1 MINPNVVTHL
11 EKYFNLSRTY
21 FTEGD
26 YPLAAFFATTTIEET
41 AKVLMLEGRSLKDRD
56 GKKFL
61 KEAHSHQSKYL
72 SAMINLI
79 DQNPQYESFPPDWKR
94 EVDSWWDTNK
104 LMKIR
109 NNSLYLRYYGKN
121 QVVEPKRAIDIQ
133 LAALLVYVAG
143 LSLAELDEY
152 ITGFPSGWKK
162 SILEVTDA
170 FCQQYLRR

>member
-1 MINPNVVTHL
+1 MVNPDVITHL

-21 FTEGD
+21 FTKSD
-26 YPLAAFFATTTIEET
+26 YPLAAFFAITTIEET
-41 AKVLMLEGRSLKDRD
+41 SKVLILEGRSLEDRH
-56 GKKFL
+56 GKEL
-61 KEAHSHQSKYL
+61 VKEARSHQNKYL
-72 SAMINLI
+72 WAMINLI
-79 DQNPQYESFPPDWKR
+79 DQNPQYEFFPSEWKR

-104 LMKIR
+104 LMRIR
-109 NNSLYLRYYGKN
+109 NDCLYLRYGSNN
-121 QVVEPKRAIDIQ
+121 QVTTPKKAIDIK

-170 FCQQYLRR
+170 FHQQYLRR